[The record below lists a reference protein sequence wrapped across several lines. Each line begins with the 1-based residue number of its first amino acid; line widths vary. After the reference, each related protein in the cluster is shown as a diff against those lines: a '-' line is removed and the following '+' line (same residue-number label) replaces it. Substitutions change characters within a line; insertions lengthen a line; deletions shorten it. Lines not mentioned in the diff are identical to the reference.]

1 MNARIPCVVASAAA
15 FLFFCASLSAAQ
27 TLTSRD
33 YLSQLDN
40 LRISEMPDG
49 RTVVAMDAV
58 AGDIRGVLSL
68 TLSPEGAAVTGV
80 WAFSATYLEDL
91 RADGTPI
98 APADHFGHEHD
109 DPSTPEMHREYAHM
123 RRDGVITGTA
133 DAVTL
138 MVNPDGRIVGIS
150 AATLT
155 ISGGSRTFANASG
168 SGRVGPWPTMPRELT
183 LLLSVQVAK

>member
-1 MNARIPCVVASAAA
+1 MA
-15 FLFFCASLSAAQ
+15 
-27 TLTSRD
+27 
-33 YLSQLDN
+33 
-40 LRISEMPDG
+40 DG
-49 RTVVAMDAV
+49 RTVIAMDAI

-68 TLSPEGAAVTGV
+68 TVSTDGDTVKGQ

-98 APADHFGHEHD
+98 APTDHVDHDHD
-109 DPSTPEMHREYAHM
+109 DPATPEMHREYARM

-138 MVNPDGRIVGIS
+138 MQNPDGRIVGIS

-155 ISGGSRTFANASG
+155 ITGGSRTFANAAG
-168 SGRVGPWPTMPRELT
+168 SGRIGPWPTMPRELT
-183 LLLSVQVAK
+183 LLLSVQVTK